1 MATGQKKG
9 SSSFKDAHFTT
20 THWSLVL
27 AAGSPESPRQKEAL
41 EMLCRMYWYPLY
53 AYLRR
58 DGYNTDE
65 AEEHTQAFF
74 AHILEKE
81 FFSKVAP
88 KPAKFRSFLLI
99 ALKHFL
105 IDKFHHIA
113 AAKRGGEKKRLPFD
127 FEAGEK
133 RYTFEPSHNLS
144 PEKIFER
151 SWALTLLDETLNRLE
166 NELASMKK
174 QQLFNALRNHL
185 CGNIDTVSYRD
196 IAARLGMT
204 EAAVKVTV
212 YRLRKR
218 FREILR
224 DEISQ
229 TVDSPEHIEEELQ
242 ALRAAL
248 TG

>member
-1 MATGQKKG
+1 
-9 SSSFKDAHFTT
+9 
-20 THWSLVL
+20 
-27 AAGSPESPRQKEAL
+27 
-41 EMLCRMYWYPLY
+41 LY

-58 DGYNTDE
+58 DGYNTDD

-74 AHILEKE
+74 AHIVEKE
-81 FFSKVAP
+81 FLSKIEP

-113 AAKRGGEKKRLPFD
+113 ATKRGGEKKRLPLD
-127 FEAGEK
+127 FGNGEK
-133 RYTFEPSHNLS
+133 RYTLEPSHNLS

-151 SWALTLLDETLNRLE
+151 SWALTLLDTTLKRLE
-166 NELASMKK
+166 TEMASMNK
-174 QQLFNALRNHL
+174 QQSFNALRNHL
-185 CGNIDTVSYRD
+185 CGNTDRVSYKD
-196 IAARLGMT
+196 IAVRLGKT

-224 DEISQ
+224 EEISQ
-229 TVDSPEHIEEELQ
+229 TVDSSDRIEEELR
-242 ALRAAL
+242 ALRTAL